1 MKDEKIMLSLGSHIQ
16 LIYIYIYRLIYGP
29 VNRSSWVFHNN
40 GKNNSDKNNLN
51 LKHNLKSYSVHLQ
64 DITSHLN
71 TITSV
76 LNKLCGDGFVKFI
89 YKYKSKRC
97 QMKNIFSARNRVLST
112 ASKWFFETYA
122 IVYLDCHLRI
132 VIYLINCSRFYLQYL
147 EEACQEINERLIE

>member
-40 GKNNSDKNNLN
+40 GKNNSDK
-51 LKHNLKSYSVHLQ
+51 
-64 DITSHLN
+64 LN

>member
-40 GKNNSDKNNLN
+40 GKNNSDK
-51 LKHNLKSYSVHLQ
+51 
-64 DITSHLN
+64 LN

-89 YKYKSKRC
+89 YKY
-97 QMKNIFSARNRVLST
+97 
-112 ASKWFFETYA
+112 
-122 IVYLDCHLRI
+122 
-132 VIYLINCSRFYLQYL
+132 
-147 EEACQEINERLIE
+147 

>member
-40 GKNNSDKNNLN
+40 GKNNSDK
-51 LKHNLKSYSVHLQ
+51 
-64 DITSHLN
+64 LN

-76 LNKLCGDGFVKFI
+76 LNKLCGDGFVIFI
-89 YKYKSKRC
+89 CKYKSKRC
-97 QMKNIFSARNRVLST
+97 QMKNILSARNRVLST